1 MFTHEKTITAIIP
14 ALNEEESIGFVLDD
28 LVPYV
33 DQVIVCDN
41 GSVDETAHVAKE
53 HGAKVVTE
61 PVRGYGAACLR
72 AISSVGQ
79 NTDILLFLDADYSDF
94 PEEAPSLLQPIIEGT
109 CDLVIGSRMQTRDV
123 HNALTPVAAF
133 GNWLSASLIRIL
145 WGYRF
150 TDLGP
155 FRAISFDAY
164 KSLSM
169 RDTNFGWTVEMQVK
183 AARKN
188 LRCMEVPVSYRPR
201 IGVSKVSGTI
211 SGSVRAGLKILWIIF
226 REAVSA

>member
-1 MFTHEKTITAIIP
+1 MRT
-14 ALNEEESIGFVLDD
+14 
-28 LVPYV
+28 
-33 DQVIVCDN
+33 
-41 GSVDETAHVAKE
+41 
-53 HGAKVVTE
+53 
-61 PVRGYGAACLR
+61 RG
-72 AISSVGQ
+72 
-79 NTDILLFLDADYSDF
+79 
-94 PEEAPSLLQPIIEGT
+94 E
-109 CDLVIGSRMQTRDV
+109 
-123 HNALTPVAAF
+123 HNALTPLAAF
-133 GNWLSASLIRIL
+133 GNWLSSSLIRLL

-155 FRAISFDAY
+155 FRAISIDAY
-164 KSLSM
+164 ESLSM

-188 LRCMEVPVSYRPR
+188 IRCMEVPVSYRSR